1 MFSNARLAGI
11 PLPVVIVWA
20 VVKANWFT
28 YTSTEGQHVSPSP
41 LHFTLAFLLP
51 SYITVPTH
59 RQVYYRQHLI
69 ASYATLTLETNKQTT

>member
-41 LHFTLAFLLP
+41 LHFTLVFLLS
-51 SYITVPTH
+51 SYIKTQH
-59 RQVYYRQHLI
+59 YYP
-69 ASYATLTLETNKQTT
+69 LTAKFIIDNT